1 MKHLVILGHGTGGTI
16 IAAKMRQR
24 LAEKDWQITVID
36 RDWQHHYQPGWL
48 FIPFGIYTA
57 ADCVKPKL
65 KFVPPGVNFVLDEV
79 TEIDPVKKQVKTKRD
94 TYAYDWLVV
103 ATGCRIMPDEV
114 EGMAEGMGG
123 DVHTFYSQ
131 EGAVALF
138 DKLKYFHQGRVVIN
152 IAELP
157 FKCPVAPLE
166 FAFMADWFFTKNGVR
181 KNIEIELVTPLSAAF
196 TKPVAAEVLGGI
208 CAEKNIKVTP
218 NFQIAQADVG
228 NKVIKSFGGVEVP
241 YDLLVAI
248 PPNFGAQIIIDSG
261 MGDPMGYVDTDHHT
275 LKAKNYDHIYVVG
288 DATNVPTSKAG
299 AVAHYEADTIV
310 ANLVRE
316 MDGQPP
322 WPDYDGHAT

>member
-57 ADCVKPKL
+57 ADCVKPKI
-65 KFVPPGVNFVLDEV
+65 KFVPPGVNFVLDEI
-79 TEIDPVKKQVKTKRD
+79 TEIDPVKKQVKTRRD
-94 TYAYDWLVV
+94 TYTYDWLVV
-103 ATGCRIMPDEV
+103 ATGARIMLDEV
-114 EGMAEGMGG
+114 EGLAEGMGG
-123 DVHTFYSQ
+123 DIHTFYSQ
-131 EGAVALF
+131 EGAVALY

-181 KNIEIELVTPLSAAF
+181 ENIEIELVTPLSAAF
-196 TKPVAAEVLGGI
+196 TKPVAAGLLGKI
-208 CAEKNIKVTP
+208 CEEKNIKVTP
-218 NFQIAQADVG
+218 NYQIAQVDAA
-228 NKVIKSFGGVEVP
+228 NKVIKSYGDQEVP

-275 LKAKNYDHIYVVG
+275 LKAKNYDYIYVVG

-299 AVAHYEADTIV
+299 AVAHYQADTIV
-310 ANLVRE
+310 DNLVRE
-316 MDGQPP
+316 IDGQPP

>member
-16 IAAKMRQR
+16 IATKMRQR
-24 LAEKDWQITVID
+24 LAERDWQITVID

-57 ADCVKPKL
+57 ADCVKPKA
-65 KFVPPGVNFVLDEV
+65 KFVPPGVNFVLDEIA
-79 TEIDPVKKQVKTKRD
+79 EIDPVKKQVKTRRD

-103 ATGCRIMPDEV
+103 ATGARIMLDEV

-131 EGAVALF
+131 EGAVALY
-138 DKLKYFHQGRVVIN
+138 DKLKYFREGRVVIN

-196 TKPVAAEVLGGI
+196 TKPVAAKLLGKI
-208 CAEKNIKVTP
+208 CEEKNIKVTP
-218 NFQIAQADVG
+218 NYQIAQVDTA
-228 NKVIKSFGGVEVP
+228 NKVIKSYGNEEVP

-275 LKAKNYDHIYVVG
+275 LKAKNYDYIYVVG

-299 AVAHYEADTIV
+299 AVAHYQADTIV
-310 ANLVRE
+310 DNLVRE
-316 MDGQPP
+316 IDGQPP
-322 WPDYDGHAT
+322 WPEYDGHAT

>member
-1 MKHLVILGHGTGGTI
+1 MKNLVILGHGTGGTI
-16 IAAKMRQR
+16 IATKMRQK
-24 LAEKDWQITVID
+24 LSEKDWQITVID

-65 KFVPPGVNFVLDEV
+65 KFVPPGVNFVLDEI
-79 TEIDPVKKQVKTKRD
+79 TEIDPVKKQVKTRRD

-103 ATGCRIMPDEV
+103 ATGARIMLDEV

-123 DVHTFYSQ
+123 DIHTFYSQ
-131 EGAVALF
+131 EGAVALY

-181 KNIEIELVTPLSAAF
+181 ENIEIELVTPLSAAF
-196 TKPVAAEVLGGI
+196 TKPVAAGILGKI
-208 CAEKNIKVTP
+208 CEEKNIKVTP
-218 NFQIAQADVG
+218 NYQIAKVDAA
-228 NKVIKSFGGVEVP
+228 NKVIKSYGDQEVP

-275 LKAKNYDHIYVVG
+275 LKAKNYDYIYVVG

-310 ANLVRE
+310 DNLVRE
-316 MDGQPP
+316 IDGQPP
-322 WPDYDGHAT
+322 WPNYDGHAT

>member
-1 MKHLVILGHGTGGTI
+1 
-16 IAAKMRQR
+16 MRQR
-24 LAEKDWQITVID
+24 LAERDWQITVID

-57 ADCVKPKL
+57 ADCVKPKA
-65 KFVPPGVNFVLDEV
+65 KFVPPGVNFVLDEIA
-79 TEIDPVKKQVKTKRD
+79 EIDPVKKQVKTRRD

-103 ATGCRIMPDEV
+103 ATGARIMLDEV

-123 DVHTFYSQ
+123 DIHTFYSQ
-131 EGAVALF
+131 EGAVALY

-166 FAFMADWFFTKNGVR
+166 FAFMADWFFAKNGVR
-181 KNIEIELVTPLSAAF
+181 QNIEIELVTPLSAAF
-196 TKPVAAEVLGGI
+196 TKPVAAGILGKI
-208 CAEKNIKVTP
+208 CEEKNIKVTP
-218 NFQIAQADVG
+218 NYQIAQVDTA
-228 NKVIKSFGGVEVP
+228 NKVIKSYGDQEVP

-275 LKAKNYDHIYVVG
+275 LKAKNYDYIYVVG

-299 AVAHYEADTIV
+299 AVAHYQADTIV
-310 ANLVRE
+310 DNLVRE
-316 MDGQPP
+316 IDGQPP
-322 WPDYDGHAT
+322 WPNYDGHAT

>member
-16 IAAKMRQR
+16 IAAKMRQK
-24 LAEKDWQITVID
+24 LAEKDWRITVID

-57 ADCVKPKL
+57 ADCVKPKS
-65 KFVPPGVNFVLDEV
+65 KFVPPGVTLVLDEI
-79 TEIDPVKKQVKTKRD
+79 TEIDPVKKQVKTRRD

-103 ATGCRIMPDEV
+103 ATGARIMPDEV

-131 EGAVALF
+131 EGAVALY

-181 KNIEIELVTPLSAAF
+181 QNIEIELVTPLSAAF
-196 TKPVAAEVLGGI
+196 TKPVAAGILGKI
-208 CAEKNIKVTP
+208 CEEKNIKVTP
-218 NFQIAQADVG
+218 NYQIAQVDAA
-228 NKVIKSFGGVEVP
+228 NKVIKSYGDQEVP

-275 LKAKNYDHIYVVG
+275 LKAKNYDYMYVVG

-310 ANLVRE
+310 DNLVRE
-316 MDGQPP
+316 IDGQPP
-322 WPDYDGHAT
+322 WPNYDGHAT

>member
-1 MKHLVILGHGTGGTI
+1 M
-16 IAAKMRQR
+16 
-24 LAEKDWQITVID
+24 
-36 RDWQHHYQPGWL
+36 
-48 FIPFGIYTA
+48 
-57 ADCVKPKL
+57 
-65 KFVPPGVNFVLDEV
+65 PPGVNFVLDEI
-79 TEIDPVKKQVKTKRD
+79 TEIDPVKKQVKTRRD

-123 DVHTFYSQ
+123 DIHTFYSQ
-131 EGAVALF
+131 EGAVALY

-181 KNIEIELVTPLSAAF
+181 QNIEIELVTPLSAAF
-196 TKPVAAEVLGGI
+196 TKPVAAGILGKI
-208 CAEKNIKVTP
+208 CEEKNIKVTP
-218 NFQIAQADVG
+218 NYQIAQVDAAK
-228 NKVIKSFGGVEVP
+228 KVIKSYGDQEVP

-275 LKAKNYDHIYVVG
+275 LKAKNYDYIYVVG

-310 ANLVRE
+310 DNLVRE
-316 MDGQPP
+316 IDGQPP
-322 WPDYDGHAT
+322 WPNYDGHAT

>member
-16 IAAKMRQR
+16 IAAKMRQK
-24 LAEKDWQITVID
+24 LAEKDWRITVID

-57 ADCVKPKL
+57 ADCVKPKA
-65 KFVPPGVNFVLDEV
+65 KFVPPGVTLVLDEI
-79 TEIDPVKKQVKTKRD
+79 TEIDPVKKQVKTRRD
-94 TYAYDWLVV
+94 MYAYDWLVV
-103 ATGCRIMPDEV
+103 ATGARIMPDEV

-123 DVHTFYSQ
+123 DIHTFYSQ
-131 EGAVALF
+131 EGAVALY

-181 KNIEIELVTPLSAAF
+181 ENIEIELVTPLSAAF
-196 TKPVAAEVLGGI
+196 TKPVAAGILGKI
-208 CAEKNIKVTP
+208 CEEKNIKVTP
-218 NFQIAQADVG
+218 NYQIAQVDAG
-228 NKVIKSFGGVEVP
+228 KKVIKSYGDQEVP

-275 LKAKNYDHIYVVG
+275 LKAKNYDYIYVVG

-310 ANLVRE
+310 DNLVRE
-316 MDGQPP
+316 IDGQPP
-322 WPDYDGHAT
+322 WPNYDGHAT

>member
-1 MKHLVILGHGTGGTI
+1 MQHLVILGHGTGGTI
-16 IAAKMRQR
+16 IAAKMRQK
-24 LAEKDWQITVID
+24 LAEKDWRITVID

-57 ADCVKPKL
+57 ADCVKPKA
-65 KFVPPGVNFVLDEV
+65 KFVPPGVTLVLDEI
-79 TEIDPVKKQVKTKRD
+79 TEIDPVKKQVKTRRD

-103 ATGCRIMPDEV
+103 ATGARIMPDEV
-114 EGMAEGMGG
+114 EGMAEGMGR

-131 EGAVALF
+131 DGAVALY

-166 FAFMADWFFTKNGVR
+166 CAFMADWYFTKNGVR

-196 TKPVAAEVLGGI
+196 TKPVAAGILGKI
-208 CAEKNIKVTP
+208 CEEKNIKVTP
-218 NFQIAQADVG
+218 NYQIAQVDAA
-228 NKVIKSFGGVEVP
+228 NKVIKSYGDQEVP

-275 LKAKNYDHIYVVG
+275 LKAKNYDYIYVVG

-310 ANLVRE
+310 DNLVRE
-316 MDGQPP
+316 IDGQPP
-322 WPDYDGHAT
+322 WPNYDGHAT

>member
-24 LAEKDWQITVID
+24 LAERDWQITVID

-57 ADCVKPKL
+57 ADCVKPKA
-65 KFVPPGVNFVLDEV
+65 KFVPPGVTLVLDEI
-79 TEIDPVKKQVKTKRD
+79 TEVDPAKKRVKTRRD
-94 TYAYDWLVV
+94 TYTYDWLVV
-103 ATGCRIMPDEV
+103 ATGARIMPDEV
-114 EGMAEGMGG
+114 EGMAEGMGR

-131 EGAVALF
+131 EGAVALY

-166 FAFMADWFFTKNGVR
+166 FVFMADWFFAKNGVR
-181 KNIEIELVTPLSAAF
+181 QNIEIELVTPLSAAF
-196 TKPVAAEVLGGI
+196 TKPVAAGILGKI
-208 CAEKNIKVTP
+208 CEEKNIKVTP
-218 NFQIAQADVG
+218 NYQIAQVDAAK
-228 NKVIKSFGGVEVP
+228 KVIKSYGDQEVP

-275 LKAKNYDHIYVVG
+275 LKAKNYDYIYVVG

-299 AVAHYEADTIV
+299 AVAHYQADTIV
-310 ANLVRE
+310 DNLVRE
-316 MDGQPP
+316 IDGQPP
-322 WPDYDGHAT
+322 WPEYDGHAT

>member
-16 IAAKMRQR
+16 IAAKMRQK
-24 LAEKDWQITVID
+24 LAEKDWRITVID

-57 ADCVKPKL
+57 ADCVKPKS
-65 KFVPPGVNFVLDEV
+65 KYVPPGVTFVLDEIS
-79 TEIDPVKKQVKTKRD
+79 EIDPVKKQVKTRRD

-103 ATGCRIMPDEV
+103 ATGARIMPDEV
-114 EGMAEGMGG
+114 EGMAEGMGR

-131 EGAVALF
+131 EGAVALY
-138 DKLKYFHQGRVVIN
+138 DKLKYFNKGRVVIN

-196 TKPVAAEVLGGI
+196 TKPVAAGILGKI
-208 CAEKNIKVTP
+208 CEEKNIKVIP
-218 NFQIAQADVG
+218 NYQIAEVDAAK
-228 NKVIKSFGGVEVP
+228 KVIKSYGDQEVP

-299 AVAHYEADTIV
+299 AVAHYQADTIV
-310 ANLVRE
+310 DNLVRE
-316 MDGQPP
+316 IDGQPP
-322 WPDYDGHAT
+322 WPNYDGHAT

>member
-24 LAEKDWQITVID
+24 LAERDWQITVID

-57 ADCVKPKL
+57 ADCVKPKA
-65 KFVPPGVNFVLDEV
+65 KFVPPGVNFVLDEIA
-79 TEIDPVKKQVKTKRD
+79 EIDPVKKQVKTRRD

-103 ATGCRIMPDEV
+103 ATGARIMLDEV

-123 DVHTFYSQ
+123 DIHTFYSQ
-131 EGAVALF
+131 EGAVALY

-166 FAFMADWFFTKNGVR
+166 FAFMADWFFAKNGVR
-181 KNIEIELVTPLSAAF
+181 QNIEIELVTPLSAAF
-196 TKPVAAEVLGGI
+196 TKPVAAGILGKI
-208 CAEKNIKVTP
+208 CEEKNIKVTP
-218 NFQIAQADVG
+218 NYQIAQVDTA
-228 NKVIKSFGGVEVP
+228 NKVIKSYGDQEVP

-275 LKAKNYDHIYVVG
+275 LKAKNYDYIYVVG

-299 AVAHYEADTIV
+299 AVAHYQADTIV
-310 ANLVRE
+310 DNLVRE
-316 MDGQPP
+316 IDGQPP
-322 WPDYDGHAT
+322 WPNYDGHAT

>member
-1 MKHLVILGHGTGGTI
+1 MKNLVILGHGTGGTI
-16 IAAKMRQR
+16 IAAKMRQK
-24 LAEKDWQITVID
+24 LSEKEWRITVID

-57 ADCVKPKL
+57 ADCVKPKS
-65 KFVPPGVNFVLDEV
+65 KYVPPGVTLVLDEI

-114 EGMAEGMGG
+114 EGMAEGMGR

-131 EGAVALF
+131 DGAVALY

-196 TKPVAAEVLGGI
+196 TKPVAAGILGQI

-218 NFQIAQADVG
+218 NFQIAQVDAPT
-228 NKVIKSFGGVEVP
+228 KSSNPMGTRRCPTIFGSH
-241 YDLLVAI
+241 

-275 LKAKNYDHIYVVG
+275 LKAKNYDYIYVVG

-310 ANLVRE
+310 DNLVRE
-316 MDGQPP
+316 IDGQPP
-322 WPDYDGHAT
+322 WPNYDGHAT